1 MAEEDTPAPVA
12 VATKSKRQVDSQVI
26 ETDLRGFR
34 KEHNTATD
42 TALIDEYFH
51 SHSHLSNV
59 DDDEARYLDE
69 QHTLAAVDELFN
81 RWEFTVTPEQYA
93 VFKQDHFDKTWQQY
107 STDGRINLELAQ
119 DFVDHLIQATPEAS
133 AE

>member
-1 MAEEDTPAPVA
+1 MVDEPTPAAPPP
-12 VATKSKRQVDSQVI
+12 KSKREQDSFVI
-26 ETDLRGFR
+26 ENDLKGFR

-59 DDDEARYLDE
+59 DDEETRYLDE

-81 RWEFTVTPEQYA
+81 RWEFTVTPDQYS
-93 VFKQDHFDKTWQQY
+93 VFKHDHFDKTWQQY

-119 DFVDHLIQATPEAS
+119 DFVDHLIQPTPEAS

>member
-1 MAEEDTPAPVA
+1 MAAPV
-12 VATKSKRQVDSQVI
+12 VAPAALAKSKRQVDSQVI
-26 ETDLRGFR
+26 EGDLKGFR
-34 KEHNTATD
+34 KDHSTATD

-51 SHSHLSNV
+51 GQSHLSNV

-81 RWEFTVTPEQYA
+81 RWEFTVTPEQYS
-93 VFKQDHFDKTWQQY
+93 VFKQDHFDKTWTQY
-107 STDGRINLELAQ
+107 NTDGRINLELAN

>member
-1 MAEEDTPAPVA
+1 LVDEPVPVA
-12 VATKSKRQVDSQVI
+12 PPPKSKREQDSFVI
-26 ETDLRGFR
+26 ENDLKGFR

-59 DDDEARYLDE
+59 DDEETRYLDE

-81 RWEFTVTPEQYA
+81 RWEFTVTPDQYS
-93 VFKQDHFDKTWQQY
+93 VFKHDHFDKTWQ
-107 STDGRINLELAQ
+107 
-119 DFVDHLIQATPEAS
+119 
-133 AE
+133 